1 MAITVVVQNSCIYTN
16 SPQLSIFQTRKCS
29 VRLKPPTPP
38 MQQYVGSRRIFL
50 CRSTPELSLHKTA
63 LLPSVSKSKA
73 ISGLGNLV
81 VADDL
86 MTAPRFVRGYQVRD
100 GLVAIFG
107 TGAAVLYSETK
118 T

>member
-1 MAITVVVQNSCIYTN
+1 
-16 SPQLSIFQTRKCS
+16 
-29 VRLKPPTPP
+29 
-38 MQQYVGSRRIFL
+38 
-50 CRSTPELSLHKTA
+50 
-63 LLPSVSKSKA
+63 VSKSKA